1 MSRSI
6 VAAMIPLLVLGV
18 ACSKAPQQGSTA
30 EANASIDSLNVRL
43 SQAYRN
49 HDPKAYA
56 ALYTDSAVFEWPASA
71 NVRGHAELTAMAQSL
86 WPPLKDLDLQLT
98 VASRKVAPD
107 HATEFGAF
115 TESWRDSTG
124 GRMAEYGRYVAYLA
138 RQGDGTWRIDRFFG
152 FEDSTRRLPP
162 RP

>member
-6 VAAMIPLLVLGV
+6 GAAVISILFLAV
-18 ACSKAPQQGSTA
+18 ACSKAPQQPSTS
-30 EANASIDSLNVRL
+30 EANAAIDSLNVRL

-71 NVRGHAELTAMAQSL
+71 NVRGHAELEAMAQSL

-98 VASRKVAPD
+98 VASRKVAQD

-124 GRMAEYGRYVAYLA
+124 GLMAEYGRYVTYLA
-138 RQGDGTWRIDRFFG
+138 RQRDGTWRIDRFFG
-152 FEDSTRRLPP
+152 FEDSTRRVSSKP
-162 RP
+162 

>member
-6 VAAMIPLLVLGV
+6 GSALIPLFSLGV
-18 ACSKAPQQGSTA
+18 ACSQLPQQSSTS
-30 EANASIDSLNVRL
+30 EANAGIDSLNVRL
-43 SQAYRN
+43 TNSYR
-49 HDPKAYA
+49 DKDARAYA
-56 ALYTDSAVFEWPASA
+56 ALFTDSAAFEWPAV
-71 NVRGHAELTAMAQSL
+71 NTVRGHAELESMARSL
-86 WPPLKDLDLQLT
+86 WPPLNDLDLKLT
-98 VASRKVAPD
+98 VASRMVASD

-124 GRMAEYGRYVAYLA
+124 GRMAEYGRYVTYLS

-152 FEDSTRRLPP
+152 FEDSVRRLTP

>member
-6 VAAMIPLLVLGV
+6 GAAMVPLFLLGV
-18 ACSKAPQQGSTA
+18 ACSQASQQSSTS
-30 EANASIDSLNVRL
+30 EANAGIDSLNVRL

-49 HDPKAYA
+49 HDPKSYA
-56 ALYTDSAVFEWPASA
+56 ALFTDSAAFEWPAV
-71 NVRGHAELTAMAQSL
+71 NTVRGHAELEAMAAGL

-115 TESWRDSTG
+115 AESWRDSTG
-124 GRMAEYGRYVAYLA
+124 GRMAEYGRYVTYLA
-138 RQGDGTWRIDRFFG
+138 RQGDGTWRIERFFG
-152 FEDSTRRLPP
+152 FEDSTRRVSSKP
-162 RP
+162 